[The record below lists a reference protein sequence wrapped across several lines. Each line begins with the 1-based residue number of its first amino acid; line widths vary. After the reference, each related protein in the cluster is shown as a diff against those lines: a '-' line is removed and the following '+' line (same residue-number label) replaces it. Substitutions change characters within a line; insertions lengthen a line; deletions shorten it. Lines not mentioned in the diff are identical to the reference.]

1 MHIQQYITH
10 RISECEIEFFS
21 EGSAG
26 SFPMRIRFTFIDPAR
41 ELYNLGFGLWSP
53 SANLLDDKAE
63 LRNGDMDRILATV
76 GQQAIAFLD
85 KNPSASIAAAGSILP
100 DKPAIRTRKYQMGIN
115 SNYEMLSERHNI
127 YGFIAEKFN
136 GDFVGYWPRWKGRW
150 EVFDRRTNYDAFL
163 LNLR

>member
-53 SANLLDDKAE
+53 SANMKTTLSHLPEDKQEE
-63 LRNGDMDRILATV
+63 LKHSPEIIVEKVARRNGHPFWQSRAWRLGEEMRIFRKTTEYVSDYDILVITKDR
-76 GQQAIAFLD
+76 
-85 KNPSASIAAAGSILP
+85 KSAKDDEKWWDL
-100 DKPAIRTRKYQMGIN
+100 KKMVN
-115 SNYEMLSERHNI
+115 SNDEQTSVSPS
-127 YGFIAEKFN
+127 FIMAL
-136 GDFVGYWPRWKGRW
+136 G
-150 EVFDRRTNYDAFL
+150 L
-163 LNLR
+163 